1 MCGRTSCHLPIDVLT
16 RACAYQDRRGQQRLP
31 EWRDPDKYCPSYKS
45 PQSNSPVLLSQ
56 LHFEKDADS
65 SERII
70 APMRWGLI
78 PSWFK
83 ESDPSKLQF
92 NTTNCRSDTI
102 MEKRSFKDLMQ
113 VEVLLLQ
120 AIRIC
125 TPITLMSTAQMAVYV
140 TSITNHQ
147 NPFSFGNAVPGLDLP
162 LVCHQE
168 RHPGPLRAAP

>member
-1 MCGRTSCHLPIDVLT
+1 
-16 RACAYQDRRGQQRLP
+16 
-31 EWRDPDKYCPSYKS
+31 
-45 PQSNSPVLLSQ
+45 
-56 LHFEKDADS
+56 
-65 SERII
+65 
-70 APMRWGLI
+70 MRWGLI

-102 MEKRSFKDLMQ
+102 MEKRSFKVELCLRKDSGDFFLYTSAADDGKMAYQEARAITLDLMQ